1 MRPEALPAE
10 GFLFVRRMP
19 PMILLL
25 EELSLNALPALQTIV
40 LDGWVVRFAAGY
52 TRRANSVNPLYPARR
67 DLAQSVLACER
78 AFAGQGL
85 PTVFK
90 LTPVAQPAELD
101 DFLAARGYAGQ
112 ARTSVQTLN
121 LASAPLGHADPHL
134 EIGTAPTPEWLTAF
148 YALAGIAPKHQP
160 TLARMLAG
168 LIPLGGFA
176 LLREN
181 GRPVACGLGVVQ
193 SGYLGLYDIATAPE
207 ARRRGLGRRL
217 VAGLLAWGRQNG
229 AHTAY
234 LQVMMDNAPARGL
247 YAGLGFREAYPYW
260 YRVQPESP

>member
-1 MRPEALPAE
+1 
-10 GFLFVRRMP
+10 
-19 PMILLL
+19 MILLL
-25 EELSLNALPALQTIV
+25 EELSLNALPALHTV
-40 LDGWVVRFAAGY
+40 LLDGWVLRFAAGY

-90 LTPVAQPAELD
+90 LTPVAQPSDLD
-101 DFLAARGYAGQ
+101 DFLAARGYAVQ
-112 ARTSVQTLN
+112 ARTSVQTLS
-121 LASAPLGHADPHL
+121 LASAPPVHADPEL
-134 EIGTAPTPEWLTAF
+134 EIGPAPTPEWLTAF
-148 YALAGIAPKHQP
+148 YALAGIAPRHHP
-160 TLARMLAG
+160 TLARMLTG
-168 LIPLGGFA
+168 LVLLGGFA

-181 GRPVACGLGVVQ
+181 GRPLACGLGVVQ

-229 AHTAY
+229 AQTAY
-234 LQVMMDNAPARGL
+234 LQVMLDNVPARKL
-247 YAGLGFREAYPYW
+247 YAGLGFHDVYPYW